1 MAESLE
7 AVTGNPEQ
15 WQSFAK
21 RNPVFVERR
30 QKIEQACDTILNR
43 SLPGATLLDKA
54 VFFAGHRIAD
64 DFMEVVVLAGN
75 GEGRGA
81 QKLLRPMF
89 EQLVTVKYL
98 IKHPDLIDQY
108 MNYYRIDRRRLAKVI
123 ESTLGP
129 EALGAEKM
137 AEVEAEFQKVK
148 SQYEV
153 PNCKK
158 CGTVRLAHA
167 WTQVDL
173 VTMAKEVG
181 VEVYLVEA
189 YYLPLEQSHP
199 KVGGMLSRIVET
211 DSGGIAAAPRLA
223 PDLADDSLRVAHGL
237 LIISLGAQV
246 DHFQLDS
253 GPLVEILDQ
262 DFGEIW
268 RKAK

>member
-1 MAESLE
+1 
-7 AVTGNPEQ
+7 
-15 WQSFAK
+15 
-21 RNPVFVERR
+21 
-30 QKIEQACDTILNR
+30 
-43 SLPGATLLDKA
+43 LLDKA

-64 DFMEVVVLAGN
+64 DFIEIVVLAGN

-108 MNYYRIDRRRLAKVI
+108 MNYHRVDRRRLAKII
-123 ESTLGP
+123 ESTLGSDT
-129 EALGAEKM
+129 LGPEKM

-153 PNCKK
+153 PDCKK

-181 VEVYLVEA
+181 VEVFLVEG

-199 KVGGMLSRIVET
+199 KVGGMLSRVVET
-211 DSGGIAAAPRLA
+211 EAGGIAPALRLA
-223 PDLADDSLRVAHGL
+223 PDLADNSVRVAHGM
-237 LIISLGAQV
+237 LIVALGAQV

-253 GPLVEILDQ
+253 VPLVSELDK

-268 RKAK
+268 RREK